1 MVPGTWLS
9 RDPSHRGAVATFT
22 LILMGHSKSG
32 GIFGF
37 LKGKVGGK
45 SFYVISGKNSSSG
58 KTEQGVRAIAE
69 SISNPQTVGQVMQ
82 RMKLAPAQKFYSA
95 FSELLSNAWQGVAYG
110 SASRRYFMS
119 KVMTVDGPYVQR
131 GVDRFIPAA
140 YPFSEGSL
148 PSVGINPFEG
158 GATAIVLAVTTEE
171 TTVTP
176 EILAAALQVT
186 TDYQI
191 TVAVVNNVNG
201 IFQPSYVG
209 YDARLTIA
217 DLPANALGKDSDGHI
232 TINPAA
238 LGLDMSAMVACCVVL
253 STQDASGNWLR
264 STQQMIIS
272 DELRESL
279 YSADALEAAI
289 YSYQDTQSVNSINSE
304 WYYNLGMAQ
313 AWPGKLTTTMLDV
326 DSDSSHDPDVANVV
340 VGLQQIDGRI
350 KRTVFATSTEET
362 GLIICVDGS
371 GIKTYENAT
380 VGEFT
385 GLNIG
390 YAIELWQDNY
400 AQQLGFTVGA
410 VE

>member
-1 MVPGTWLS
+1 
-9 RDPSHRGAVATFT
+9 
-22 LILMGHSKSG
+22 MGHSKSG

-37 LKGKVGGK
+37 IKGKVGGK

-158 GATAIVLAVTTEE
+158 GATEIVLAVTTEE
-171 TTVTP
+171 ATVTP

-217 DLPANALGKDSDGHI
+217 DLPANALGKDSDGYI

-350 KRTVFATSTEET
+350 KRTVFATSTEDT

-390 YAIELWQDNY
+390 YTIELWQNSY

>member
-1 MVPGTWLS
+1 
-9 RDPSHRGAVATFT
+9 
-22 LILMGHSKSG
+22 MGHSKSG

-37 LKGKVGGK
+37 IKGKVGGK

-69 SISNPQTVGQVMQ
+69 TISNPQTVGQVMQ
-82 RMKLAPAQKFYSA
+82 RMKLSPAQKFYSA
-95 FSELLSNAWQGVAYG
+95 FSELLSNAWQGVTYG

-350 KRTVFATSTEET
+350 KRTVFATSTEDT
-362 GLIICVDGS
+362 GLIICVDDS

-390 YAIELWQDNY
+390 YTIELWQNSY